1 MLQWESVNE
10 LNAFRLL
17 DCDPNVTRFA
27 EQPCEIVY
35 VDNGETKRHF
45 PDLLVEIKGRKELW
59 EVKQESEA
67 LRPDVSIRSELLSK
81 HLPMWGYAY
90 RVVPGRDLAKQPRL
104 RNANLL
110 LQFGRH
116 PVAEREQ
123 EFIRLD
129 LKRQGALIWSDACQ
143 GGYGAKGREILCG
156 LALRGKLVFDLDSAW
171 SPDTQFFP
179 EKVGV

>member
-1 MLQWESVNE
+1 MVQWESVNE

-45 PDLLVEIKGRKELW
+45 PDLLVETKECKEFW
-59 EVKQESEA
+59 EVKPESEA
-67 LRPDVSIRSELLSK
+67 VRPDVSIRSALLTK
-81 HLPMWGYAY
+81 HLPGWGYAY
-90 RVVPGRDLAKQPRL
+90 RAVLGHDLAKQPRL

-110 LQFGRH
+110 LRFGRNS
-116 PVAEREQ
+116 VTEREQ
-123 EFIRLD
+123 EAIRLV
-129 LKRQGALIWSDACQ
+129 LKRQGALIWSDAHN
-143 GGYGAKGREILCG
+143 GAYGPRGREILCG

-171 SPDTQFFP
+171 SPGTQFFP
-179 EKVGV
+179 GKVGI